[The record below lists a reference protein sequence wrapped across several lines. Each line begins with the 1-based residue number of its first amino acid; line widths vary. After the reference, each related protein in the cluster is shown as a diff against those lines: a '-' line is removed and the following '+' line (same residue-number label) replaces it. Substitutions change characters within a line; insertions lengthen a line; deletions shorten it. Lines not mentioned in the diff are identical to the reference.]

1 MTSFP
6 DFKVVTV
13 EGGPVTLRV
22 AGELDISTAPQ
33 LRLEIDAA
41 MTTPP
46 GDLILD
52 LSEVTFLD
60 SSGLAVLFS
69 AARRLARHD
78 ARVTVRGL
86 QAQCLRTVQ
95 LVGLADVLDLEA

>member
-1 MTSFP
+1 MASFS
-6 DFKVVTV
+6 DFSVVV
-13 EGGPVTLRV
+13 AEGGPVTLRV
-22 AGELDISTAPQ
+22 SGELDIFTAPQ

-41 MTTPP
+41 MTTRP

-52 LSEVTFLD
+52 LSDVTFLD

-86 QAQCLRTVQ
+86 QDPCLRTVQ
-95 LVGLADVLDLEA
+95 LVRLADVVDLEA